1 MALRD
6 IPITH
11 HEHTAGN
18 LGENPYR
25 QDANS
30 PTPTRDK
37 IRELLDL
44 EARCAELRRELG
56 PSGHPDMTVELRR
69 ETDGRYLATV
79 VGPDILNGVEDY
91 GATPQEACCKALDV
105 LAEVDA
111 GLGTRRGS
119 EAVTEGEVDRY
130 LGNILGTRPPGHT
143 AQDMEDAEVVRKN
156 RQVMFRSQWLCEP
169 APARP
174 YVPQRNPDSGESM
187 RERSLR
193 EMLDA
198 IGLKGC
204 KVSIDQP
211 DRGTAEV
218 LTITMDPP
226 SAVSGIKVRQRIQ
239 SKRAIARGGDLRP
252 IIDSMFREF
261 LHCAQDQASR

>member
-11 HEHTAGN
+11 HEHPAIDLLHPNGKCSCG
-18 LGENPYR
+18 GEG
-25 QDANS
+25 
-30 PTPTRDK
+30 
-37 IRELLDL
+37 
-44 EARCAELRRELG
+44 RCEWCVASNAPDMTIELRREA
-56 PSGHPDMTVELRR
+56 
-69 ETDGRYLATV
+69 DGRYLATV

-111 GLGTRRGS
+111 GLGNRRGS

-143 AQDMEDAEVVRKN
+143 AQDMEDAEIVRRN
-156 RQVMFRSQWLCEP
+156 RHRGILAGPFVNVFLGEP
-169 APARP
+169 TPARP

-218 LTITMDPP
+218 LTVTMDPP

-261 LHCAQDQASR
+261 LHCAQDQANR